1 MAASERSSSGLSGRI
16 SGPSFSSTSSFSG
29 IILVLLAMNF
39 HNRAAQS
46 VSYGCSQIRS
56 EARAAGRLFQQLLG
70 LSEASS
76 AANPPV
82 AAFCG
87 RAYGHGGWLPPSP
100 VLSFRTVFRNGRGAS
115 FRGRGPHAAFLFN
128 RAIDGP
134 DGQGARPTG
143 IRSCTM
149 PTVPSESSRYLKFA
163 PADRHLAANWE
174 KRRIRYVAVFWQ
186 LIGRVSLAC
195 THQYWCV
202 GAKHNGSQPL
212 YVLWHTL
219 NSSMSCVVG
228 CRRDDS
234 TNQLQKL

>member
-82 AAFCG
+82 ALHLLLQHPKG
-87 RAYGHGGWLPPSP
+87 LVDIVVTYENL
-100 VLSFRTVFRNGRGAS
+100 
-115 FRGRGPHAAFLFN
+115 HAAFLLD

-143 IRSCTM
+143 IRSGTM
-149 PTVPSESSRYLKFA
+149 PTVPSESSRNLKFA